1 MTDMIENCCFAS
13 PSQTEPD
20 TQTITRRALLAVLP
34 MVLEQ
39 ELSHGS
45 APAVCFL
52 CRRQKSNRN
61 CPELGLSQATVS
73 YHIHA
78 AKAQPTGCCTTAKL
92 PWPRP
97 MTAGWKQRTT
107 DSDPL
112 SAQTIQQRQVCERP
126 GRYRRQHLKSAP
138 AHGAPQKRTAHLSS
152 SYEVR
157 YILCV
162 FLCIHQNGDQEK
174 DGIEHH
180 LMTHIDP
187 QAVAPQPAQ
196 HPAVA
201 AVKRRRQTAV
211 PHIGP
216 GKGPQ
221 QK

>member
-39 ELSHGS
+39 ELSPRQRTCLRAFYVDGKS
-45 APAVCFL
+45 QTEIA
-52 CRRQKSNRN
+52 RR
-61 CPELGLSQATVS
+61 LGLSQATVS

-78 AKAQPTGCCTTAKL
+78 AKAAANRLLHYCQIAVAKANDCWL
-92 PWPRP
+92 E
-97 MTAGWKQRTT
+97 AENNGLI
-107 DSDPL
+107 PL

-162 FLCIHQNGDQEK
+162 FLCIHQNGD
-174 DGIEHH
+174 
-180 LMTHIDP
+180 
-187 QAVAPQPAQ
+187 
-196 HPAVA
+196 
-201 AVKRRRQTAV
+201 
-211 PHIGP
+211 
-216 GKGPQ
+216 
-221 QK
+221 